1 MKKMNIISKYKA
13 SGFTLMEV
21 LIATV
26 LIGIAVAAILA
37 TSRTLTAANGEGIEM
52 TRGEF
57 LLEQVREYTT
67 TVGYDSLS
75 ALDGQSYNPPID
87 ADGQLLVDFQQ
98 YTQQLV
104 VTTLNDDDLT
114 AADPNGHFKRID
126 ASVNFNGQ
134 SIARGSWVR
143 ADY

>member
-1 MKKMNIISKYKA
+1 
-13 SGFTLMEV
+13 MEV

-37 TSRTLTAANGEGIEM
+37 TSRTLTAANGEGIQM

-57 LLEQVREYTT
+57 LLEQIREYTA

-75 ALDGQSYNPPID
+75 ALNGQSYNPPID
-87 ADGQLLVDFQQ
+87 ADGQSLTDFQQ

-104 VTTLNDDDLT
+104 ITTLKDDDLT
-114 AADPNGHFKRID
+114 VADPNGHFKRID
-126 ASVNFNGQ
+126 GSVRFNGQ
-134 SIARGSWVR
+134 NIAKGSWIR